1 MKLAGIILI
10 ALGILALA
18 YQGFSYN
25 QTEKDAQLG
34 PIQIQHTETH
44 TIPLPPLVGGG
55 FVLVG
60 VVLLIAGTRSKL

>member
-1 MKLAGIILI
+1 MKLIGIILI
-10 ALGILALA
+10 AVGILALA

-44 TIPLPPLVGGG
+44 TVPVPPLVGGG
-55 FVLVG
+55 I
-60 VVLLIAGTRSKL
+60 VLLGGILLAMGSRKL